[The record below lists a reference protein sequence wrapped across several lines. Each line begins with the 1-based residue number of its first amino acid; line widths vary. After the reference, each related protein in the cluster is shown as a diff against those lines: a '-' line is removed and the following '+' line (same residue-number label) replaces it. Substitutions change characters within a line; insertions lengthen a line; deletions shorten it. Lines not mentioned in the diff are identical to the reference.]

1 VILKKLSGAE
11 SESLKRVVHYLE
23 LNPDDVRAL
32 YLGAATH
39 IKLGNKKLGLEW
51 ASKALELEP
60 EDSAVLYNVACCYS
74 LLGKIE
80 EAIELL
86 GKSIAG
92 GMLQMDW
99 LENDSDLDPLRDN
112 PKFRS
117 LIEKSK

>member
-1 VILKKLSGAE
+1 M
-11 SESLKRVVHYLE
+11 HHLE

-32 YLGAATH
+32 YLGA
-39 IKLGNKKLGLEW
+39 IIQVKLGNNKLGLEW
-51 ASKALELEP
+51 SNKALEIEP

-99 LENDSDLDPLRDN
+99 LVNDSDLDPLREH

-117 LIEKSK
+117 LIEKMK